1 MALRSS
7 SEQVGRPYVCP
18 PGTPAPVMKIL
29 REAFA
34 KVAADPEMLEEVKR
48 IKMRI
53 EYSND
58 QQCLKVINFVLN
70 QPESMVK
77 EFGKYIKF

>member
-1 MALRSS
+1 
-7 SEQVGRPYVCP
+7 
-18 PGTPAPVMKIL
+18 MKIL